1 MKFTDAVKKLNESF
15 GFDGKSYEERK
26 SKEVKGLNEK
36 PKSVKKESSTKKLD
50 DDEKMIRLIEKVL
63 ESPPEEFV
71 ISPFSSLKILRTRE
85 NTIPRYWKIM
95 VMTFKNVWMQLT
107 SQSFIQEA
115 NSGIQSCWN
124 HF

>member
-15 GFDGKSYEERK
+15 GLDGKSYEERK

-36 PKSVKKESSTKKLD
+36 PKSVKEESSTKKLD

-71 ISPFSSLKILRTRE
+71 ISLRTRE
-85 NTIPRYWKIM
+85 NTIPRY
-95 VMTFKNVWMQLT
+95 
-107 SQSFIQEA
+107 
-115 NSGIQSCWN
+115 
-124 HF
+124 